1 MQKRSNLTPEEYSES
16 VDLDFLSTTMVKGVE
31 FAKFGDDEG
40 ELRYHLIYPD
50 GTVDATWLT
59 EVYSRG
65 NLTLAKTRK
74 NNREVMVDDDGIHD
88 DF

>member
-1 MQKRSNLTPEEYSES
+1 MQKRSNLTPEEYGES
-16 VDLDFLSTTMVKGVE
+16 IDIEFLETTMVKGVQ
-31 FAKFGDDEG
+31 FAKFEDNAG

-50 GTVDATWLT
+50 GRVDATWLT
-59 EVYSRG
+59 EVYSEG

-74 NNREVMVDDDGIHD
+74 NNREVMVDDEGIHD